1 MIGAGLVVFVCVCA
15 LLSHTRFYCSS
26 LFFDFFYF
34 SILRVPRTSGRTS
47 HRGVCSGNWMR
58 CAVKRCET
66 EGTTSD
72 CGGVAP
78 EFLGRNDN

>member
-1 MIGAGLVVFVCVCA
+1 MIGAGLAVFVCVCA
-15 LLSHTRFYCSS
+15 RCSVIPVFIVP
-26 LFFDFFYF
+26 LYFFYF
-34 SILRVPRTSGRTS
+34 SILRGPRRSGRTS

-72 CGGVAP
+72 CGEVAP